1 MIFKEIIMT
10 VESGL
15 GIFSLLPIIIALILA
30 FITKDAVF
38 SLLIGCVFG
47 VVLAGLDPASGLAVL
62 FQNALGTKDFI
73 WVMMIEVAVGIMIAF
88 YMRAGVISAFTEWA
102 SKRIKTRRAASGFG
116 WLMGIFVFFSDY
128 FSPLFSGPIV
138 KPLTDKHKVS
148 REMLAYLLDSGSGP
162 VCTLVPLSGWA
173 VFISGIL
180 IGYGPIASA
189 EDGMAVFIRSIPYNF
204 YGWFAVI
211 LAGMIA
217 YQIIPNFGPMRKA
230 EHRAYKQ
237 GKVLRDG
244 AVPLTGKEM
253 DLIKPLEG
261 KRTSLIIYL
270 IIPVLIIILIALG
283 TFLILDSTKVLE
295 AFIAAV
301 MYLAIA
307 LSFGRYFTSVKDG
320 MEVAVTGIKG
330 VFPAILILAM
340 AYCINTISK
349 TLGAQDYIIS
359 ITSAW
364 MTSWMLPTI
373 SFLTAGLISFF
384 TGTSWGS
391 YAIVIPFVMPI
402 AFNLS
407 NGELS
412 SFILLTV
419 GALVGGGLFGDHCS
433 PVSDTT
439 CLSSFGAGS
448 DHIDHVTTQLPY
460 AISAAILASIM
471 FMVLGMIII

>member
-1 MIFKEIIMT
+1 M
-10 VESGL
+10 ESELSLGL
-15 GIFSLLPIIIALILA
+15 LSLLPIIIALVLA
-30 FITKDAVF
+30 FLTKDAVF
-38 SLLIGCVFG
+38 SLLIGCSIG

-62 FQNALGTKDFI
+62 FQNALGNKDFI
-73 WVMMIEVAVGIMIAF
+73 WVMMIEAAVGILIAF
-88 YMRAGVISAFTEWA
+88 YLRAGVISAFSDWA
-102 SKRIKTRRAASGFG
+102 SKRIRTRRAASGFG

-128 FSPLFSGPIV
+128 FSPLFSGPIA

-162 VCTLVPLSGWA
+162 VCTLIPLSGWA
-173 VFISGIL
+173 VFIAGIL
-180 IGYGPIASA
+180 IGYGPIETA
-189 EDGMAVFIRSIPYNF
+189 EDGMSAFIQSIPYNF
-204 YGWFAVI
+204 YGWLAVI
-211 LAGMIA
+211 LAGLIA
-217 YQIIPNFGPMRKA
+217 YRIVPNFGPMRKA
-230 EHRAYKQ
+230 EQRAFNQ

-244 AVPLTGKEM
+244 AVPLTGKEL
-253 DLIKPLEG
+253 DFIKPIEG
-261 KRTSLIIYL
+261 KKTNLIVYL
-270 IIPVLIIILIALG
+270 IIPVFIIIFIALG

-301 MYLAIA
+301 IYLAVA
-307 LSFGRYFTSVKDG
+307 LTFGRYFRNVKDG
-320 MEVAVTGIKG
+320 MDVAVNGIKG

-359 ITSAW
+359 ITEAW
-364 MTSWMLPTI
+364 MTSSMLPMI
-373 SFLTAGLISFF
+373 SFVTAGLISFF

-402 AFNLS
+402 AFNIS

-412 SFILLTV
+412 SFVLLTL

-460 AISAAILASIM
+460 ALTAAFISCIIFMIL
-471 FMVLGMIII
+471 GIIIV

>member
-1 MIFKEIIMT
+1 MET
-10 VESGL
+10 EVGL
-15 GIFSLLPIIIALILA
+15 GVLSLLPIILALLLA
-30 FITKDAVF
+30 FLTKDAVF
-38 SLLIGCVFG
+38 SLLIGCALG
-47 VVLAGLDPASGLAVL
+47 VVLTGLDPASGLANL

-73 WVMMIEVAVGIMIAF
+73 WVMMIEVAVGILIAF
-88 YMRAGVISAFTEWA
+88 YLRAGVISAFSEWA
-102 SKRIKTRRAASGFG
+102 SKRIKTRRMASGFG

-128 FSPLFSGPIV
+128 FSPLFNGPIV

-180 IGYGPIASA
+180 IGYGPIVTV
-189 EDGMAVFIRSIPYNF
+189 EDGMSVFIQSIPYNF
-204 YGWFAVI
+204 YGWIAVI
-211 LAGMIA
+211 LAGIIG
-217 YQIIPNFGPMRKA
+217 YQILPNFGPMRKA
-230 EHRAYKQ
+230 EQRALKQ

-253 DLIKPLEG
+253 DLIKPIEG
-261 KRTSLIIYL
+261 KKANLIIYL
-270 IIPVLIIILIALG
+270 IIPVLIIITIALG
-283 TFLILDSTKVLE
+283 TFLIFNSSKVLE
-295 AFIAAV
+295 AFIGAV
-301 MYLAIA
+301 IYLAIA
-307 LSFGRYFTSVKDG
+307 LTIGKYFKSVKDG
-320 MEVAVTGIKG
+320 MEVAVAGIKG

-359 ITSAW
+359 ITDAW
-364 MTSWMLPTI
+364 MTSWMLPII

-402 AFNLS
+402 AFNIS

-412 SFILLTV
+412 SFVLLTL

-460 AISAAILASIM
+460 AISAAVLACII
-471 FMVLGMIII
+471 FLGLGMIII

>member
-1 MIFKEIIMT
+1 M
-10 VESGL
+10 ESELSLGL
-15 GIFSLLPIIIALILA
+15 LSLLPIIIALVLA
-30 FITKDAVF
+30 FLTKDAVF
-38 SLLIGCVFG
+38 SLLIGCSIG

-62 FQNALGTKDFI
+62 FQNALGNKDFI
-73 WVMMIEVAVGIMIAF
+73 WVMMIEAAVGILIAF
-88 YMRAGVISAFTEWA
+88 YLRAGVISAFSDWA
-102 SKRIKTRRAASGFG
+102 SKRIRTRRAASGFG
-116 WLMGIFVFFSDY
+116 WLMGVFVFFSDY
-128 FSPLFSGPIV
+128 FSPLFSGPIA

-162 VCTLVPLSGWA
+162 VCTLIPLSGWA
-173 VFISGIL
+173 VFIAGIL
-180 IGYGPIASA
+180 IGYGPIETA
-189 EDGMAVFIRSIPYNF
+189 EDGMSAFIQSIPYNF
-204 YGWFAVI
+204 YGWLAVI
-211 LAGMIA
+211 LAGLIA
-217 YQIIPNFGPMRKA
+217 YRIVPNFGPMRKA
-230 EHRAYKQ
+230 EQRAFNQ

-244 AVPLTGKEM
+244 AVPLTGKEL
-253 DLIKPLEG
+253 DSIKPIEG
-261 KRTSLIIYL
+261 KKTNLIVYL
-270 IIPVLIIILIALG
+270 IIPVFIIIFIALG

-301 MYLAIA
+301 IYLAVA
-307 LSFGRYFTSVKDG
+307 LTFGGYFRNVKDG
-320 MEVAVTGIKG
+320 MDVAVTGIKG

-359 ITSAW
+359 ITEAW
-364 MTSWMLPTI
+364 MTSSMLPMI
-373 SFLTAGLISFF
+373 SFVTAGLISFF

-402 AFNLS
+402 AFNIS

-412 SFILLTV
+412 SFVLLTL

-460 AISAAILASIM
+460 ALTAAFISCIIFMIL
-471 FMVLGMIII
+471 GIIIV

>member
-1 MIFKEIIMT
+1 MET
-10 VESGL
+10 EVGL
-15 GIFSLLPIIIALILA
+15 GILSLLPIILALVLA
-30 FITKDAVF
+30 FLTKDAVF
-38 SLLIGCVFG
+38 SLLIGCTLG
-47 VVLAGLDPASGLAVL
+47 VILTGLDPASGLANL

-88 YMRAGVISAFTEWA
+88 YLRAGVISAFSEWA
-102 SKRIKTRRAASGFG
+102 LKRIKTRRAASGFG

-180 IGYGPIASA
+180 IGYGPIVTV
-189 EDGMAVFIRSIPYNF
+189 EDGMSVFIQSIPYNF
-204 YGWFAVI
+204 YGWIAVI
-211 LAGMIA
+211 LAGIIA
-217 YQIIPNFGPMRKA
+217 YQILPNFGPMRKA
-230 EHRAYKQ
+230 EQRAFKQ

-253 DLIKPLEG
+253 DLIKSIEG
-261 KRTSLIIYL
+261 KKTNLIIYL
-270 IIPVLIIILIALG
+270 IIPVLIIITIALG
-283 TFLILDSTKVLE
+283 TFLILNSSKVLE
-295 AFIAAV
+295 AFIGAV
-301 MYLAIA
+301 IYLAIA
-307 LSFGRYFTSVKDG
+307 LTIGKYFKSVKDG
-320 MEVAVTGIKG
+320 MEVAVSGIKA

-359 ITSAW
+359 ITEAW
-364 MTSWMLPTI
+364 VTSWMLPTI

-391 YAIVIPFVMPI
+391 YAIMIPFVMPI
-402 AFNLS
+402 AFNIS
-407 NGELS
+407 KGELS
-412 SFILLTV
+412 SFVLLTL

-460 AISAAILASIM
+460 AISAAVLAGMI
-471 FMVLGMIII
+471 FLGLGMIII

>member
-1 MIFKEIIMT
+1 MEADIGI
-10 VESGL
+10 
-15 GIFSLLPIIIALILA
+15 GIFSLLPIILALVLA
-30 FITKDAVF
+30 FVTKDAVF
-38 SLLIGCVFG
+38 SLLIGCTLG
-47 VVLAGLDPASGLAVL
+47 VVLTGLDPASGLALL
-62 FQNALGTKDFI
+62 FQNALGNKDFI
-73 WVMMIEVAVGIMIAF
+73 WVMMIEVSVGIMIAF
-88 YMRAGVISAFTEWA
+88 YLRAGVISAFTEWA
-102 SKRIKTRRAASGFG
+102 STRIKTRRAASGFG

-173 VFISGIL
+173 VFIASIL
-180 IGYGPIASA
+180 IGYGPIKTA
-189 EDGMAVFIRSIPYNF
+189 EDGMSVFIQSIPYNL
-204 YGWFAVI
+204 YGWLAVI
-211 LAGMIA
+211 LAGLIA

-230 EHRAYKQ
+230 EHRAQKY

-244 AVPLTGKEM
+244 AVPLTGKEF
-253 DLIKPLEG
+253 DLIKPIEG
-261 KRTSLIIYL
+261 KKTNLIIYL
-270 IIPVLIIILIALG
+270 IIPVLIIISIALG
-283 TFLILDSTKVLE
+283 TFLVLHSTKILE

-301 MYLAIA
+301 IYLAVA
-307 LSFGRYFTSVKDG
+307 LSVGKYFLSVKDA
-320 MEVAVTGIKG
+320 MEVAVMGIKG

-349 TLGAQDYIIS
+349 TLGAQDYIVSIS
-359 ITSAW
+359 EAW
-364 MTSWMLPTI
+364 MTSWMLPMLA
-373 SFLTAGLISFF
+373 FLTAGLISFF

-407 NGELS
+407 NGEVS
-412 SFILLTV
+412 SFVLLSL
-419 GALVGGGLFGDHCS
+419 GAVVGGGLFGDHCS

-460 AISAAILASIM
+460 ALTAALISFIAFL
-471 FMVLGMIII
+471 FWGMIIV

>member
-1 MIFKEIIMT
+1 MA

-15 GIFSLLPIIIALILA
+15 GILSLLPIIIALLLA

-38 SLLIGCVFG
+38 SLLIGCIIG

-73 WVMMIEVAVGIMIAF
+73 WVMMVEVAVGIMIAF
-88 YMRAGVISAFTEWA
+88 YLRAGVISAFTEWA
-102 SKRIKTRRAASGFG
+102 SKRIETRRAASGFG

-128 FSPLFSGPIV
+128 FSPLFSGPIA

-180 IGYGPIASA
+180 VGYGPIDST
-189 EDGMAVFIRSIPYNF
+189 ESGMAAFIRSIPYNF

-211 LAGMIA
+211 LAGIIA

-230 EHRAYKQ
+230 EERALKQ

-261 KRTSLIIYL
+261 KRTNLIVYL
-270 IIPVLIIILIALG
+270 IIPVLIIISIALG
-283 TFLILDSTKVLE
+283 TFLILKSTKVLE

-301 MYLAIA
+301 IYLAIA
-307 LSFGRYFTSVKDG
+307 LSFGKYFNSVKDG
-320 MEVAVTGIKG
+320 MDVAVTGIKG

-359 ITSAW
+359 ITAAW

-407 NGELS
+407 DGELS
-412 SFILLTV
+412 PFVLLTL

-460 AISAAILASIM
+460 AISAAILAGIV
-471 FMVLGMIII
+471 FMVLGTIII

>member
-1 MIFKEIIMT
+1 MEADI
-10 VESGL
+10 
-15 GIFSLLPIIIALILA
+15 GIFSLLPIILALVLA
-30 FITKDAVF
+30 FVTKDAVF
-38 SLLIGCVFG
+38 SLLIGCTLG
-47 VVLAGLDPASGLAVL
+47 VILTGLDPASGLAIL
-62 FQNALGTKDFI
+62 FQNALGNKDFI
-73 WVMMIEVAVGIMIAF
+73 WVMMIEVSVGIMIAF
-88 YMRAGVISAFTEWA
+88 YLRAGVISAFTEWA

-148 REMLAYLLDSGSGP
+148 REMLAYVLDSGSGP

-173 VFISGIL
+173 VFIASIL
-180 IGYGPIASA
+180 IGYGPIKTA
-189 EDGMAVFIRSIPYNF
+189 EDGISVFIQSIPYNF
-204 YGWFAVI
+204 YGWLAVI
-211 LAGMIA
+211 LAGLIA

-230 EHRAYKQ
+230 EHRAQKY

-244 AVPLTGKEM
+244 AVPLTGKEL
-253 DLIKPLEG
+253 DLIKPIEG
-261 KRTSLIIYL
+261 KKTNLIIYL
-270 IIPVLIIILIALG
+270 IIPVFIIISIALG
-283 TFLILDSTKVLE
+283 SFLVLHSTKILE

-301 MYLAIA
+301 IYLAIA
-307 LSFGRYFTSVKDG
+307 LSVGKYFLSVKDA
-320 MEVAVTGIKG
+320 MEVAVMGIKG

-349 TLGAQDYIIS
+349 TLGAQDYIVS
-359 ITSAW
+359 ITEVW
-364 MTSWMLPTI
+364 MTSWMLPMLT
-373 SFLTAGLISFF
+373 FLTAGLISFF

-391 YAIVIPFVMPI
+391 YAIVIPFAMPI

-407 NGELS
+407 NGEVS
-412 SFILLTV
+412 SFVLLTL

-460 AISAAILASIM
+460 ALTAALISFIAFL
-471 FMVLGMIII
+471 FWGMIIV

>member
-1 MIFKEIIMT
+1 MEPI
-10 VESGL
+10 SGL
-15 GIFSLLPIIIALILA
+15 GILSLLPIILSLILA
-30 FITKDAVF
+30 FLTKDAVF
-38 SLLIGCVFG
+38 SLLIGCAVG
-47 VVLAGLDPASGLAVL
+47 VLLAGLDPASGLAVL
-62 FQNALGTKDFI
+62 FQNALGTRDFI
-73 WVMMIEVAVGIMIAF
+73 WVMMIEIAVGVMIAF
-88 YMRAGVISAFTEWA
+88 YLRAGVIASFTEWA
-102 SKRIKTRRAASGFG
+102 SKKIKTRRSASGFG

-173 VFISGIL
+173 VFIAGIL
-180 IGYGPIASA
+180 KGYGPIVTA

-204 YGWFAVI
+204 YGWLAVI
-211 LAGMIA
+211 LAGLIA
-217 YQIIPNFGPMRKA
+217 YRLVPNFGPMRKA
-230 EHRAYKQ
+230 EDRAVKT

-253 DLIKPLEG
+253 DLIKPLDER
-261 KRTSLIIYL
+261 RTSLIIYL
-270 IIPVLIIILIALG
+270 IIPVLIIISIALG
-283 TFLILDSTKVLE
+283 TFLFLNSTKVLE

-301 MYLAIA
+301 IYLAAA
-307 LSFGRYFTSVKDG
+307 LSIGKYFKSVKDG

-359 ITSAW
+359 ITESW
-364 MTSWMLPTI
+364 MTSWMLPMI
-373 SFLTAGLISFF
+373 SFVTAGLISFF

-412 SFILLTV
+412 SFVLLTL

-448 DHIDHVTTQLPY
+448 DHIDHVITQLPY
-460 AISAAILASIM
+460 AVFAAILACMI
-471 FMVLGMIII
+471 FMVMGLIIV

>member
-1 MIFKEIIMT
+1 MA
-10 VESGL
+10 VESGS
-15 GIFSLLPIIIALILA
+15 GIVSLLPIIIALLLA

-47 VVLAGLDPASGLAVL
+47 VVLTGLDPASGLVVL
-62 FQNALGTKDFI
+62 FQNALGTRDFI
-73 WVMMIEVAVGIMIAF
+73 WVMMIEVAVGITIAF
-88 YMRAGVISAFTEWA
+88 YLRAGVIPAFTEWA

-116 WLMGIFVFFSDY
+116 WLLGIFVFFSDY
-128 FSPLFSGPIV
+128 FSPLFSGPIA

-173 VFISGIL
+173 VFIAGIL

-189 EDGMAVFIRSIPYNF
+189 EEGMAVFIRSIPYNF

-211 LAGMIA
+211 LAGLIA

-230 EHRAYKQ
+230 ERRAHRQ
-237 GKVLRDG
+237 GKLLRDG
-244 AVPLTGKEM
+244 AVPLTGREM
-253 DLIKPLEG
+253 DLIRPLEG
-261 KRTSLIIYL
+261 KRTNLIIYL
-270 IIPVLIIILIALG
+270 IVPILIIVSIALG
-283 TFLILDSTKVLE
+283 TFLILHSAKVLE

-301 MYLAIA
+301 IYLAIA
-307 LSFGRYFTSVKDG
+307 LSFGKYFNGVKDG

-330 VFPAILILAM
+330 VLPAILILAM
-340 AYCINTISK
+340 AYCMNTISK

-364 MTSWMLPTI
+364 MKSWMLPAI

-407 NGELS
+407 HGELS
-412 SFILLTV
+412 SFVLLTL

-448 DHIDHVTTQLPY
+448 DHIDHVMTQLPY
-460 AISAAILASIM
+460 AISAAVLAGIM
-471 FMVLGMIII
+471 FIVLGMVIF